1 MEKKLQKIHEFIIAN
16 DIATEDE
23 ISLVTAICGYNEETL
38 NDIINVRTGCDMDQL
53 EDDELDDD
61 ADE

>member
-23 ISLVTAICGYNEETL
+23 ISLVTAICGYNKETL

>member
-53 EDDELDDD
+53 EDDD